1 MRSYVGYAYEAK
13 EKVWNVLSQ
22 SWSAFPRSS
31 LRRGTIFMGL
41 MLVEEEDSE
50 GTLINDR
57 REA

>member
-1 MRSYVGYAYEAK
+1 M
-13 EKVWNVLSQ
+13 WNVLSQ

>member
-1 MRSYVGYAYEAK
+1 
-13 EKVWNVLSQ
+13 VWNVLSQ
-22 SWSAFPRSS
+22 SWSAFPHSS